1 MKLTL
6 ILGCVVVST
15 LAAASGHTFNS
26 TLDEDWKNWKSQH
39 GKQYTKDEENYR
51 RMIWED
57 NMKFIEQHNLEYSMG
72 KHTFTVGMN
81 QLGDMTNEEF
91 NEIMNGF
98 RPADA
103 DNANEVDE
111 FDDDID
117 DEESNE
123 DESNDEKPVDWREKG
138 FVTPVKNQGQC
149 GSCWAFS
156 ATGAIEGQWFE
167 RTNQLISLSE
177 QNLVDCSRDY
187 RNHGCSGGWMSN
199 AFDYVIANHGINSA
213 ADYPYVASDESCKFM
228 PNKTAAMI
236 RHYAHVIR
244 NEKYL
249 AKAVSR
255 IGPISV
261 AIDASQRGFQLYRT
275 GIYRNQ
281 NCSRRIPN
289 HAVLVVGFGVDGR
302 QKYWL
307 VKNSWG
313 KGWGDE
319 GYIKMAKD
327 FRNMCAIASYAV
339 YPIV

>member
-15 LAAASGHTFNS
+15 LAAASGHTFDS
-26 TLDEDWKNWKSQH
+26 TLDEDWKNWKSKH
-39 GKQYTKDEENYR
+39 GKQYTEDEENSR

-57 NMKFIEQHNLEYSMG
+57 NMRFIEQHNLEYSMG

-81 QLGDMTNEEF
+81 QFGDMTNKEF

-98 RPADA
+98 RPVDA

-111 FDDDID
+111 FDDDIN

-123 DESNDEKPVDWREKG
+123 DENNDKLTIDWRKKG
-138 FVTPVKNQGQC
+138 FVTPVKNQGHC

-167 RTNQLISLSE
+167 RHKQLISLSE
-177 QNLVDCSRDY
+177 QNLVDCSGQY
-187 RNHGCSGGWMSN
+187 GAHGCFGGWMSQ
-199 AFDYVIANHGINSA
+199 AFEYVINNHGINSA
-213 ADYPYVASDESCKFM
+213 ADYPYLASDQACKFM
-228 PNKTAAMI
+228 PNKTAATI
-236 RHYAHVIR
+236 RHYAFVIGR
-244 NEKYL
+244 EKYL
-249 AKAVSR
+249 AKAVER
-255 IGPISV
+255 IGPVSV
-261 AIDASQRGFQLYRT
+261 AVDANQRDFQLYHS
-275 GIYRNQ
+275 GIYRSEK
-281 NCSRRIPN
+281 CSRHLPN
-289 HAVLVVGFGVDGR
+289 HAMLVVGFGGKNR

-313 KGWGDE
+313 TDWGDE
-319 GYIKMAKD
+319 GYIKIAKD
-327 FRNMCAIASYAV
+327 AQDMCGIARFAV

>member
-15 LAAASGHTFNS
+15 LAAASGHTFDS
-26 TLDEDWKNWKSQH
+26 ALDEDWKNWKSQH

-57 NMKFIEQHNLEYSMG
+57 NMRFIEQHNLEYSMG
-72 KHTFTVGMN
+72 KRTFTVGMN
-81 QLGDMTNEEF
+81 QFGDMTNEEF

-98 RPADA
+98 RPVDA
-103 DNANEVDE
+103 DNAHEVDE
-111 FDDDID
+111 SDDDIN

-123 DESNDEKPVDWREKG
+123 DENNDDLTIDWRTKG
-138 FVTPVKNQGQC
+138 FVTPVKNQGHC

-167 RTNQLISLSE
+167 RHKQLVSLSE
-177 QNLVDCSRDY
+177 QNLVDCSTEY
-187 RNHGCSGGWMSN
+187 GTHGCRGGWMSH
-199 AFDYVIANHGINSA
+199 AFEYVVKSHGINSA
-213 ADYPYVASDESCKFM
+213 ADYPYLASDEECKFM

-236 RHYAHVIR
+236 RHYAFVIR
-244 NEKYL
+244 GEKYL
-249 AKAVSR
+249 ARVVER
-255 IGPISV
+255 IGPVSIAV
-261 AIDASQRGFQLYRT
+261 DASQRDFQLYRS
-275 GIYRNQ
+275 GIYYNQ
-281 NCSRRIPN
+281 NCTKHLPN
-289 HAVLVVGFGVDGR
+289 HAMLVVGFGTDNR

-313 KGWGDE
+313 TGWGDE

-327 FRNMCAIASYAV
+327 VQNMCGIANYGV